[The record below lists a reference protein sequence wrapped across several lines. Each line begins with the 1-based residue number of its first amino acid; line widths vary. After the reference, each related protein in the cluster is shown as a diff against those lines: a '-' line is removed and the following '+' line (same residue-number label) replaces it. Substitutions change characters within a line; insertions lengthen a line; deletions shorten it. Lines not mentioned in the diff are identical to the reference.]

1 MKRGFIL
8 AFLLFVSSILLSSC
22 EGKGKLAI
30 DNPKNAD
37 VYINGKL
44 VGKTPLVLELKEGKY
59 DVTVATSEFDR
70 DTQKGVWVYYDKE
83 VKLSFN
89 PKPTGLLKADSL
101 PQGAIVMEGRNYIG
115 TTPFQEYLPVGKHLI
130 IFKLKEVGASRKV
143 VIEYGKTTSLFVNLT
158 KAVLHFNANYSDAKL
173 YIDGKEVGNFP
184 KDIEVDEG
192 LHKITVEKDVYKD
205 TFDIKVKKGDEF
217 NINYT
222 LTDVQLP
229 PVQAY
234 GPLYTTKDY
243 KHFVSLGKAGIYFW
257 DVSDLKPHISLW
269 DPEDI
274 RNFDKFSSF
283 AISDDGKFTSGI
295 KPIKA
300 LAYKYKD
307 YKNLVKI
314 LVWDNSMAKV
324 ITNKLFDAYV
334 SFIAF
339 GNNGNNVYLFSKD
352 GKGFVIDTKTGN
364 KLKDIS
370 IEDKVSAVKNYNNK
384 IYIGTESG
392 KLIVFDTISG
402 SVVNTVNTH
411 SGRVNDIQISKDGK
425 YIVTASNDKTVKI
438 SNISDMTVYKSLSLN
453 TAVLSANLSP
463 SSEKVA
469 VVKADKT
476 VDVYNIGGNK
486 LYSIVD
492 FEVQPISVIFT
503 SEEITVTAS
512 SVEKPTINLW
522 YNGKLLRKWVQTIE

>member
-1 MKRGFIL
+1 MKRGFI
-8 AFLLFVSSILLSSC
+8 FLLLLFISTLLLSSC
-22 EGKGKLAI
+22 EGKGKLTI
-30 DNPKNAD
+30 DEPKNAD

-59 DVTVATSEFDR
+59 DITVATSEFDR
-70 DTQKGVWVYYDKE
+70 DTQKGVWIYYDKTT
-83 VKLSFN
+83 KLAFK

-101 PQGAIVMEGRNYIG
+101 PQGAIVMEGRDYIG

-130 IFKLKEVGASRKV
+130 IFKLKEVGTSRKV
-143 VIEYGKTTSLFVNLT
+143 VVEYGKTTSIFVNLT
-158 KAVLHFNANYSDAKL
+158 KAVLHFNANPSDAKF
-173 YIDGKEVGNFP
+173 YVDDKEVGNFP
-184 KDIEVDEG
+184 KDVEVDEG
-192 LHKITVEKDVYKD
+192 IHKITVEKDVYKD
-205 TFDIKVKKGDEF
+205 TFTIKVKKGDEF
-217 NINYT
+217 NITYT
-222 LTDVQLP
+222 LADVQLP

-257 DVSDLKPHISLW
+257 DLADLKPHISLW
-269 DPEDI
+269 DPEDV

-283 AISDDGKFTSGI
+283 AISDDGQFTSGV

-307 YKNLVKI
+307 YKNPFKV

-324 ITNKLFDAYV
+324 ITNKLFDADI
-334 SFIAF
+334 SFVAF
-339 GNNGNNVYLFSKD
+339 GKNGNNVYLFGKD
-352 GKGFVIDTKTGN
+352 GKGFVTDTKTGN

-370 IEDKVSAVKNYNNK
+370 IGDKISAVKNYNNK

-392 KLIVFDTISG
+392 KLVIFDTASDTA
-402 SVVNTVNTH
+402 SNTVNVH
-411 SGRVNDIQISKDGK
+411 SGKINDIQISKDGK
-425 YIVTASNDKTVKI
+425 YIITVSNDKTVKI
-438 SNISDMTVYKSLSLN
+438 SNISDMTVYKSLSLPV
-453 TAVLSANLSP
+453 AVLSANLSP
-463 SSEKVA
+463 SGEKIA

-486 LYSIVD
+486 IYSITG
-492 FEVQPISVIFT
+492 FEAQPISIIFA
-503 SEEITVTAS
+503 SEDIIITAS
-512 SVEKPTINLW
+512 SVENPTINLW